1 MKHHARLFVVAA
13 ATVAIA
19 GLSGCDAI
27 SAYFRAQKA
36 AVKWDGPIE
45 EIASSDITKDGKV
58 FTIEMV
64 SRIDAPPDK
73 VWEAMKHPEL
83 LSKNSES
90 YKKSDLLK
98 DEGNH
103 KELEIHVMALD
114 NLQQLTVAMDFD
126 DANKTLKIKTL
137 TTTIADI
144 DGSYTLTPSP
154 DGAKTMYTYKAKQT
168 DKVALPISEDVQ
180 RSAIKESFVNQV
192 RAIKKQVSPAAG

>member
-13 ATVAIA
+13 ALISVATF
-19 GLSGCDAI
+19 SGCDAI
-27 SAYFRAQKA
+27 SGYFRAKNA
-36 AVKWDGPIE
+36 AVKWEGPIE
-45 EIASSDITKDGKV
+45 EIAVADIKKDGKV
-58 FTIEMV
+58 FTIHME

-73 VWEAMKHPEL
+73 VWAAMKHPEL
-83 LSKNSES
+83 LSKNSEQ

-103 KELEIHVMALD
+103 KELELHVLALD

-126 DANKTLKIKTL
+126 DAAKTLKIKTL
-137 TTTIADI
+137 TSTIADI
-144 DGSYTLTPSP
+144 DGTYTLTGSP
-154 DGAKTMYTYKAKQT
+154 DGTKSLYTYDAKQT

-192 RAIKKQVSPAAG
+192 RAIKKQTS

>member
-1 MKHHARLFVVAA
+1 MKKFLRPVVVAA
-13 ATVAIA
+13 AVLSVA
-19 GLSGCDAI
+19 GLSGCDLI
-27 SAYFRAQKA
+27 SGYFRAKSA

-45 EIASSDITKDGKV
+45 EIASSTITKDGKV

-64 SRIDAPPDK
+64 SRIDAPADK
-73 VWEAMKHPEL
+73 VWESMKHPEK
-83 LSKNSES
+83 LSQNSDQ

-103 KELEIHVMALD
+103 KELELHVMALD

-126 DANKTLKIKTL
+126 DAAKTLKIKTL
-137 TTTIADI
+137 TSTVADI
-144 DGSYTLTPSP
+144 EGTYTLTPSP
-154 DGAKTMYTYKAKQT
+154 DGAKTLYTYTAKQT

-192 RAIKKQVSPAAG
+192 RAIKKQITG

>member
-1 MKHHARLFVVAA
+1 MKHPNRHVLVATA
-13 ATVAIA
+13 IATLA

-27 SAYFRAQKA
+27 SGYFRAQSA
-36 AVKWDGPIE
+36 AVKWEGPIE
-45 EIASSDITKDGKV
+45 EIAAADIKKDGKV
-58 FTIEMV
+58 FTIHME
-64 SRIDAPPDK
+64 SRIDAPPEK

-83 LSKNSES
+83 LSKNSEQ

-103 KELEIHVMALD
+103 KELELHVMALD

-126 DANKTLKIKTL
+126 DSAKTLKIKTL
-137 TTTIADI
+137 ATTIAEI
-144 DGSYTLTPSP
+144 DGTYTLKPSP
-154 DGAKTMYTYKAKQT
+154 DGTKTLYIYDAKQT

-192 RAIKKQVSPAAG
+192 RAIKKQIGG